1 MKVYPAIWS
10 HCPCKQV
17 GEWNHQSVLLHEAID
32 ALQLKP
38 EGVYVDGTYGR
49 GGHSQLILEQLSSE
63 GRLLVV
69 DKDPAAIA
77 SANQAFGEDP
87 RTYIY
92 RGSFADIGDA
102 VVQTGWQRKAD
113 GILLDLGVSSPQLDD
128 ASRGFS
134 FRQQGPLD
142 MRMNPEAGESAAQW
156 LAHAEEQ
163 EIAHVLRE
171 FGEERFSK
179 RIARAIV
186 NARQAAPIDTTQQ
199 LAAIVAAAV
208 PTREKGKD
216 PSTRTFQAIRIYIN
230 HELDDLQ
237 ACLDQSVDLL
247 AKGGRLVVIS
257 FHSLEDRIVKRFI
270 RKQVQGDQLPPD
282 LPVTHVEVNARLRSV
297 GKPIR
302 AGENEIRTNPRARS
316 AIMRVAERL

>member
-1 MKVYPAIWS
+1 VIWS
-10 HCPCKQV
+10 HCPSRQV
-17 GEWNHQSVLLHEAID
+17 GDWIHQSVLLREAIE

-38 EGVYVDGTYGR
+38 GGVYVDGTYGR
-49 GGHSQLILEQLSSE
+49 GGHSQMILKQLSSD

-77 SANQAFGEDP
+77 CAEQAMGSDP

-92 RGSFADIGDA
+92 RGSFAEIGKALSETD
-102 VVQTGWQRKAD
+102 WNRKAD

-128 ASRGFS
+128 AARGFS
-134 FRQQGPLD
+134 FRQEGPLD
-142 MRMNPEAGESAAQW
+142 MRMDPEQGESAAQW
-156 LAHAEEQ
+156 LAHEDEQ
-163 EIAHVLRE
+163 EIAHVLKE
-171 FGEERFSK
+171 YGEERFSK

-186 NARQAAPIDTTQQ
+186 KAREETPIDTTQQ

-230 HELDDLQ
+230 HELDDLK
-237 ACLDQSVDLL
+237 ACLEQSVELL
-247 AKGGRLVVIS
+247 ATGGRLVVIS

-270 RKQVQGDQLPPD
+270 RKQVQGEQLPPD
-282 LPVTHVEVNARLRSV
+282 LPITHIQVNAKLRSV
-297 GKPIR
+297 GKPVK
-302 AGENEIRTNPRARS
+302 AGNDEIKNNPRARS
-316 AIMRVAERL
+316 AIMRIAERV